1 MACNLYLSMSIFE
14 GVIEG
19 HGVRPAA
26 FRKIFDTLREKM
38 LDSWAGCGMLPRMK
52 LIVDQKRRVVL
63 PKSVKPGDALEVMS
77 TGDVILLHLL
87 KPVLRG
93 VPPVS
98 PNPVSWDLLTGVD
111 LDEPEFDALSNESVA

>member
-1 MACNLYLSMSIFE
+1 
-14 GVIEG
+14 
-19 HGVRPAA
+19 
-26 FRKIFDTLREKM
+26 
-38 LDSWAGCGMLPRMK
+38 MK

-77 TGDVILLHLL
+77 TGDVIVLQLL

>member
-1 MACNLYLSMSIFE
+1 
-14 GVIEG
+14 
-19 HGVRPAA
+19 
-26 FRKIFDTLREKM
+26 
-38 LDSWAGCGMLPRMK
+38 MK

-77 TGDVILLHLL
+77 SGDVILLHVL

-98 PNPVSWDLLTGVD
+98 PTPVSWDLLTGVD
-111 LDEPEFDALSNESVA
+111 LDEPAFDSLSNESVA

>member
-1 MACNLYLSMSIFE
+1 
-14 GVIEG
+14 
-19 HGVRPAA
+19 
-26 FRKIFDTLREKM
+26 M

-77 TGDVILLHLL
+77 TGDVIVLHLL

>member
-1 MACNLYLSMSIFE
+1 
-14 GVIEG
+14 
-19 HGVRPAA
+19 
-26 FRKIFDTLREKM
+26 
-38 LDSWAGCGMLPRMK
+38 MK

-77 TGDVILLHLL
+77 TGDVILLHVL

-98 PNPVSWDLLTGVD
+98 PTPVSWGLLTGVD
-111 LDEPEFDALSNESVA
+111 LDEPAFDSLSNESVA

>member
-1 MACNLYLSMSIFE
+1 
-14 GVIEG
+14 
-19 HGVRPAA
+19 
-26 FRKIFDTLREKM
+26 
-38 LDSWAGCGMLPRMK
+38 MK

-77 TGDVILLHLL
+77 TGDVILLHEL

-98 PNPVSWDLLTGVD
+98 PAPVSWDLLTGVD
-111 LDEPEFDALSNESVA
+111 LDEPAFDSLSNESVA

>member
-1 MACNLYLSMSIFE
+1 M
-14 GVIEG
+14 
-19 HGVRPAA
+19 R
-26 FRKIFDTLREKM
+26 
-38 LDSWAGCGMLPRMK
+38 

-77 TGDVILLHLL
+77 TGDVILLHVL

-98 PNPVSWDLLTGVD
+98 PTPVSWDLLTGVD
-111 LDEPEFDALSNESVA
+111 LDEPAFDSLSNESVA

>member
-1 MACNLYLSMSIFE
+1 
-14 GVIEG
+14 
-19 HGVRPAA
+19 
-26 FRKIFDTLREKM
+26 
-38 LDSWAGCGMLPRMK
+38 MK

-77 TGDVILLHLL
+77 SGDVILLHVL

-98 PNPVSWDLLTGVD
+98 PAPVSWDLLTGVD
-111 LDEPEFDALSNESVA
+111 LDEPAFDSLSNESVA

>member
-1 MACNLYLSMSIFE
+1 
-14 GVIEG
+14 
-19 HGVRPAA
+19 
-26 FRKIFDTLREKM
+26 
-38 LDSWAGCGMLPRMK
+38 MLPLMK

-77 TGDVILLHLL
+77 TGDVIVLHLL

-98 PNPVSWDLLTGVD
+98 PNPVSWDLLTVVD
-111 LDEPEFDALSNESVA
+111 LDESEFDALSNESVA

>member
-1 MACNLYLSMSIFE
+1 
-14 GVIEG
+14 
-19 HGVRPAA
+19 
-26 FRKIFDTLREKM
+26 M
-38 LDSWAGCGMLPRMK
+38 LDRWAGCGMLPRMK

-77 TGDVILLHLL
+77 TGDVIVLHLL

>member
-1 MACNLYLSMSIFE
+1 
-14 GVIEG
+14 
-19 HGVRPAA
+19 
-26 FRKIFDTLREKM
+26 M
-38 LDSWAGCGMLPRMK
+38 LDRSAKCGIIPRMK
-52 LIVDQKRRVVL
+52 VIVDQKRRVVL

-77 TGDVILLHLL
+77 TGDVIVLHLL